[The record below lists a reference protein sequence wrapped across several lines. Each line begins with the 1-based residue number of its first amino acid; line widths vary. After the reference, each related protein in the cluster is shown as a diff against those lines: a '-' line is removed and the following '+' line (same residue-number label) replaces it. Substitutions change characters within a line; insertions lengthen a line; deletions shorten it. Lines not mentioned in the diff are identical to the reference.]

1 MAKKCKIEG
10 FESLDRLFRQVS
22 RPQEFCE
29 KAVGAAAPI
38 LLKSTKRSVRKA
50 IKEPPNARKGES
62 KRTGALERSFM
73 ASAPKTNEYGSFSCI
88 QPVGNRTDGKTAD
101 KGKPLHYAAQAAF
114 LEWGT
119 SNGQA
124 PSPFRARAVNDAEK
138 ECEKTME
145 KTFLDEVSKHWLVEY
160 D

>member
-1 MAKKCKIEG
+1 MANKCKIDG
-10 FESLDRLFRQVS
+10 FENLDKLFRAVS

-38 LLKSTKRSVRKA
+38 LLKSTKKSVHRA
-50 IKEPPNARKGES
+50 IHEPPTARKGEPE
-62 KRTGALERSFM
+62 RTGALERSFM
-73 ASAPKTNEYGSFSCI
+73 ASDPKTNEYGTFTCI
-88 QPVGNRTDGKTAD
+88 QPVGNRTDGKTSD

-124 PSPFRARAVNDAEK
+124 PSPFRHRAVKDAEG
-138 ECEKTME
+138 ECAETME
-145 KTFLDEVSKHWLVEY
+145 KTFLQGVSAHWPVEY